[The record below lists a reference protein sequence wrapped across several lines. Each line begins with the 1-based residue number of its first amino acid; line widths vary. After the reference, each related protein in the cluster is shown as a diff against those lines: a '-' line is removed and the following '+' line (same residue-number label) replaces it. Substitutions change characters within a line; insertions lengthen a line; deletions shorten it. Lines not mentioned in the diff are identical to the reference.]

1 MAARITRT
9 LSRSRNSIRNIER
22 NFPIFERHQRIAAL
36 SDTTELTLET
46 QMDESSLK
54 ISFLLMVGVAGL
66 GVLVIATVVL
76 VAIFAFGSSKD
87 QKSDGIK

>member
-1 MAARITRT
+1 
-9 LSRSRNSIRNIER
+9 
-22 NFPIFERHQRIAAL
+22 
-36 SDTTELTLET
+36 
-46 QMDESSLK
+46 MDESSLK